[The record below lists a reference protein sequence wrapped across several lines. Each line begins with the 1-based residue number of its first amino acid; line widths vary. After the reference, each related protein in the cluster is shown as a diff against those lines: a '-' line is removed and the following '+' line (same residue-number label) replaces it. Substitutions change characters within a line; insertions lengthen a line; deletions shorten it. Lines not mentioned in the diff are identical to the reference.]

1 MRARPKLYDFV
12 HFTLKAF
19 SRLMDEFSLTNSNCE
34 LSACEIPGT
43 SQGRAEPAAFRLSI
57 FFPRAARSGALI
69 NYHRRL
75 KLYCRRSLGRT
86 PRIDCKR
93 RTHGDRKFPS
103 CRSSFVR
110 KFLRR
115 GIVREPTKSRRRQSL
130 CSPSF
135 GMPILKSHVAQ
146 TKEGAAIE
154 KESTRKFACTA

>member
-1 MRARPKLYDFV
+1 
-12 HFTLKAF
+12 
-19 SRLMDEFSLTNSNCE
+19 MDDFSLTNSNCE
-34 LSACEIPGT
+34 LSTREIPGT

-103 CRSSFVR
+103 SPLSFVR
-110 KFLRR
+110 SKVLTSSRD
-115 GIVREPTKSRRRQSL
+115 GIVVRGPTKSRRWQSS

-146 TKEGAAIE
+146 TKGVLLS
-154 KESTRKFACTA
+154 KKRVRESLHVQRSRGSI